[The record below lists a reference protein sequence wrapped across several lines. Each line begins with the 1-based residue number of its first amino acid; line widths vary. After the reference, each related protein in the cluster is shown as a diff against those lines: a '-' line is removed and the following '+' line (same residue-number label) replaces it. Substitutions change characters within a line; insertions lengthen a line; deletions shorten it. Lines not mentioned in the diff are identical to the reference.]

1 MSAVFLELFNRAVS
15 AGWMILAL
23 LILRPV
29 LQKIAAWV
37 RCLLWGLA
45 AVRLVLPI
53 RFESAWSLVP
63 SAETLS
69 QNTVRYDAVPQLTSG
84 IAALNSAVNERL
96 MAPYFRADAAVSM
109 NPLHF
114 WTEIAG
120 FVWAAGC
127 AALLLYA
134 LVRLVQTKRRVREA
148 ALLRENIWLCDTV
161 ASPFI
166 LGVLRPRVYLPSG
179 LDGAARDYV
188 LAHERAHLARRDH
201 WWKPLGYLLLAV
213 YWFQPLCWFGY
224 RCFCRDL
231 ELACDERAVRELGL
245 AERKAYSSALL
256 SCATAGRA
264 VLACPLAFGEVG
276 VKERVR
282 RVLNY
287 KKPAF
292 WVTLIAILLCALLA
306 VCFLTNPKTS
316 QEAATTGDLPPMLT
330 FGEARYVAPEK
341 PVTHLPYGYIRAGL
355 VTKEQSGDT
364 NLQGHDYFIH
374 EGDDPDMPED
384 LYVWQECGTAVA
396 VNLVDSTQRQWA
408 YVRWIRTGEDNADH
422 FTAKLLTLDDVVFL
436 AEKGDSLTWGDFEN
450 YDSQEVGSGLY
461 IRQYPIDELFS
472 LGLSGQWDP
481 ASDDVPDRI
490 VLSARDGTGEV
501 VDLRDGAEAV
511 EAFIA
516 AHEKN
521 PVERPYSYLDLTG
534 SDYNLTA
541 PVGSGDLALTASVLS
556 TNTTRIRVE
565 ATEDLEQGAELYV
578 YLYNAED
585 MEDAIQYGLITEEN
599 RSVLFENLTSAR
611 VYRVGIGVK
620 ESSAQVSVD
629 ISDDSGPDRSLGLN
643 QK

>member
-15 AGWMILAL
+15 AGWLLLAL

-29 LQKIAAWV
+29 LKKLPAWV

-84 IAALNSAVNERL
+84 IEALNSAVNERL
-96 MAPYFRADAAVSM
+96 MEPYFRADAAVSM
-109 NPLHF
+109 NPLHV

-120 FVWAAGC
+120 IVWLIGC

-134 LVRLVQTKRRVREA
+134 LVRLVQTKRCVREA
-148 ALLRENIWLCDTV
+148 ALLGDNVWLCDAV

-276 VKERVR
+276 VKERVK

-306 VCFLTNPKTS
+306 VCFLTNPKTA

-330 FGEARYVAPEK
+330 FGEARYVAPKK

-374 EGDDPDMPED
+374 EGDDPDAPED

-396 VNLVDSTQRQWA
+396 VDLVDSTQRQWA

-472 LGLSGQWDP
+472 LSLSGQWDP
-481 ASDDVPDRI
+481 ASEDVPDAI
-490 VLSARDGTGEV
+490 ILSARDGTGEV

-511 EAFIA
+511 ETFIA

-521 PVERPYSYLDLTG
+521 PVERPYSYLDLTV

-565 ATEDLEQGAELYV
+565 ATEDLEQGAEIYV
-578 YLYNAED
+578 YLYNAVD

-620 ESSAQVSVD
+620 ESGAQVSVD

>member
-1 MSAVFLELFNRAVS
+1 M
-15 AGWMILAL
+15 
-23 LILRPV
+23 
-29 LQKIAAWV
+29 
-37 RCLLWGLA
+37 
-45 AVRLVLPI
+45 
-53 RFESAWSLVP
+53 
-63 SAETLS
+63 
-69 QNTVRYDAVPQLTSG
+69 
-84 IAALNSAVNERL
+84 
-96 MAPYFRADAAVSM
+96 
-109 NPLHF
+109 
-114 WTEIAG
+114 
-120 FVWAAGC
+120 
-127 AALLLYA
+127 
-134 LVRLVQTKRRVREA
+134 
-148 ALLRENIWLCDTV
+148 
-161 ASPFI
+161 
-166 LGVLRPRVYLPSG
+166 LRPRVYLPSG

-276 VKERVR
+276 VKERVK

-292 WVTLIAILLCALLA
+292 WVTLIAILLCIVLA
-306 VCFLTNPKTS
+306 VCFLTNPKPV
-316 QEAATTGDLPPMLT
+316 QEPTTTGDLPPMLT
-330 FGEARYVAPEK
+330 FGDARYVAPKK

-396 VNLVDSTQRQWA
+396 VDLVDSTQRQWA

-501 VDLRDGAEAV
+501 VDLRDGARAV
-511 EAFIA
+511 ETYIA

-521 PVERPYSYLDLTG
+521 PVERPYSYLDLTV

-565 ATEDLEQGAELYV
+565 ATEDLEQGAEIYV

-585 MEDAIQYGLITEEN
+585 MENAIQYGLITEEN

-643 QK
+643 QR

>member
-1 MSAVFLELFNRAVS
+1 M
-15 AGWMILAL
+15 
-23 LILRPV
+23 
-29 LQKIAAWV
+29 
-37 RCLLWGLA
+37 
-45 AVRLVLPI
+45 
-53 RFESAWSLVP
+53 
-63 SAETLS
+63 
-69 QNTVRYDAVPQLTSG
+69 
-84 IAALNSAVNERL
+84 
-96 MAPYFRADAAVSM
+96 
-109 NPLHF
+109 
-114 WTEIAG
+114 
-120 FVWAAGC
+120 
-127 AALLLYA
+127 
-134 LVRLVQTKRRVREA
+134 
-148 ALLRENIWLCDTV
+148 
-161 ASPFI
+161 
-166 LGVLRPRVYLPSG
+166 
-179 LDGAARDYV
+179 
-188 LAHERAHLARRDH
+188 
-201 WWKPLGYLLLAV
+201 
-213 YWFQPLCWFGY
+213 
-224 RCFCRDL
+224 
-231 ELACDERAVRELGL
+231 
-245 AERKAYSSALL
+245 
-256 SCATAGRA
+256 
-264 VLACPLAFGEVG
+264 
-276 VKERVR
+276 
-282 RVLNY
+282 
-287 KKPAF
+287 
-292 WVTLIAILLCALLA
+292 
-306 VCFLTNPKTS
+306 
-316 QEAATTGDLPPMLT
+316 
-330 FGEARYVAPEK
+330 
-341 PVTHLPYGYIRAGL
+341 THLPYGYIRAGL

-396 VNLVDSTQRQWA
+396 VDLVDSTQRQWA

-422 FTAKLLTLDDVVFL
+422 FTANLLTLDDVVFL

-481 ASDDVPDRI
+481 ASEDVPDRI

-501 VDLRDGAEAV
+501 VDLRDGARAV
-511 EAFIA
+511 ETYIA

-521 PVERPYSYLDLTG
+521 PVERPYSYLDLTV

-565 ATEDLEQGAELYV
+565 ATEDLEQGAEIYV
-578 YLYNAED
+578 YLYNAVD

>member
-1 MSAVFLELFNRAVS
+1 M
-15 AGWMILAL
+15 
-23 LILRPV
+23 
-29 LQKIAAWV
+29 
-37 RCLLWGLA
+37 
-45 AVRLVLPI
+45 
-53 RFESAWSLVP
+53 
-63 SAETLS
+63 
-69 QNTVRYDAVPQLTSG
+69 
-84 IAALNSAVNERL
+84 
-96 MAPYFRADAAVSM
+96 
-109 NPLHF
+109 
-114 WTEIAG
+114 
-120 FVWAAGC
+120 
-127 AALLLYA
+127 
-134 LVRLVQTKRRVREA
+134 
-148 ALLRENIWLCDTV
+148 
-161 ASPFI
+161 
-166 LGVLRPRVYLPSG
+166 
-179 LDGAARDYV
+179 
-188 LAHERAHLARRDH
+188 
-201 WWKPLGYLLLAV
+201 
-213 YWFQPLCWFGY
+213 
-224 RCFCRDL
+224 
-231 ELACDERAVRELGL
+231 
-245 AERKAYSSALL
+245 
-256 SCATAGRA
+256 
-264 VLACPLAFGEVG
+264 
-276 VKERVR
+276 
-282 RVLNY
+282 
-287 KKPAF
+287 
-292 WVTLIAILLCALLA
+292 LA
-306 VCFLTNPKTS
+306 VCFLTNPKTA

-374 EGDDPDMPED
+374 EGDDPDAPED

-396 VNLVDSTQRQWA
+396 VDLVDSTQRQWA
-408 YVRWIRTGEDNADH
+408 YVRWLRAGEDNADH

-472 LGLSGQWDP
+472 LSLSGQWDP

-490 VLSARDGTGEV
+490 VLTARDGTGEV
-501 VDLRDGAEAV
+501 VDLRDGAKAV

-521 PVERPYSYLDLTG
+521 PVERPYSYLDLTV

-565 ATEDLEQGAELYV
+565 ATEDLEQGAEIYV

-643 QK
+643 QR